1 MAAECTKVGVMM
13 LTWTASRRWTLL
25 RQVGPAMGF
34 YGVFFAVPLLIL
46 FVYSFW
52 TMNGFVIV
60 PGFTVSNYI
69 EGFTTS
75 LYVAVLVRTTLVGLL
90 VACVVVPIVYVL
102 SYLMLFVFEKRARQI
117 FDLVLVSMFSGYLV
131 RIYAWRTILGK
142 EGLLNSALLQLHV
155 TASPLAFLIFSPLA
169 VVITLVGLLIP
180 LALLPIYS
188 SMSNV
193 SREHLE
199 GAKDLG
205 STGFT
210 LHRTILIPM
219 TLPGLNT
226 AFAIAFIISVGDF
239 VVPAMVGGAQ
249 GIMVGNVIADQF
261 KGIGSNWPLGAALA
275 FLIMGIV
282 IAVYMV
288 VVRAIKWVTSW

>member
-1 MAAECTKVGVMM
+1 M
-13 LTWTASRRWTLL
+13 
-25 RQVGPAMGF
+25 RQVGPAVGF

-46 FVYSFW
+46 FLYSFW

-60 PGFTVSNYI
+60 PGFTVANYV
-69 EGFTTS
+69 EGLTTS
-75 LYVAVLVRTTLVGLL
+75 LYVAVLLRTVLVGLI
-90 VACVVVPIVYVL
+90 AASVVVPIVYVL
-102 SYLMLFVFEKRARQI
+102 AYLMLFVFERRTRQI

-142 EGLLNSALLQLHV
+142 EGLLNSALITLHL
-155 TASPLAFLIFSPLA
+155 TDTPLTFLLFSPFA
-169 VVITLVGLLIP
+169 VIVTLVGLLIP

-193 SREHLE
+193 SKEHLE
-199 GAKDLG
+199 GARDLG

-249 GIMVGNVIADQF
+249 GVMVGNVIADQF

-282 IAVYMV
+282 IAAYIV
-288 VVRAIKWVTSW
+288 VVRAIKWMTSW